1 MNKINVRLWQ
11 KWWESCGESGEKAVG
26 KWWRKGSD
34 FHGILEERGEMVGK
48 GEICTGMGGR
58 FAGGFARGRGWKTRY
73 GKGDF
78 HISTGYIITII
89 KYI

>member
-34 FHGILEERGEMVGK
+34 FNGILDERGEMVGK
-48 GEICTGMGGR
+48 GEICTGEGVEDQIWE
-58 FAGGFARGRGWKTRY
+58 GGFPH
-73 GKGDF
+73 F
-78 HISTGYIITII
+78 HGVY
-89 KYI
+89 YYYY